1 MANGLPKGKRMTIR
15 VFIVDDH
22 ALVRTGMRM
31 ILSAETDIEV
41 LGEAESGE
49 AALPQIRKL
58 KPDIVLCDLH
68 LPGVSGL
75 EVTERIVRGDHG
87 TRVIIVSVLEDGPLP
102 RRLLEAGAAGYVGKG
117 GEASELLRAV
127 RDVARGKRYLANSI
141 AQNLALSGIDGN
153 DSPFDTLSPREME
166 VALLL
171 TQGLRQEAIA
181 RRLSLSAKTINTHK
195 TRLFDKLGI
204 RDSIA
209 LARLAAQFGL
219 ADPALAV

>member
-1 MANGLPKGKRMTIR
+1 MTIR

-31 ILSAETDIEV
+31 LLSAETDIEV

-49 AALPQIRKL
+49 AALPQIRRL
-58 KPDIVLCDLH
+58 RPDVVLCDLH

-75 EVTERIVRGDHG
+75 EVTERLVRGGHD

-102 RRLLEAGAAGYVGKG
+102 KRLLEAGASGYVGKG
-117 GEASELLRAV
+117 GDASELLRAV
-127 RDVARGKRYLANSI
+127 RDVARGKRYLASNI
-141 AQNLALSGIDGN
+141 AQNLALSGIGGDA
-153 DSPFDTLSPREME
+153 SPFDALSPRELE

-171 TQGLRQEAIA
+171 TQGLRQEDIA
-181 RRLSLSAKTINTHK
+181 RRLSLSAKTVNTHK
-195 TRLFDKLGI
+195 SRLFDKLGI

-209 LARLAAQFGL
+209 LARLATQCGV
-219 ADPALAV
+219 ADPAHAI

>member
-1 MANGLPKGKRMTIR
+1 MTIR

-31 ILSAETDIEV
+31 ILSAEIDIDV

-49 AALPQIRKL
+49 AALPQIRRL

-117 GEASELLRAV
+117 GEASELVRAV

-141 AQNLALSGIDGN
+141 AQNLALSGIGGIG
-153 DSPFDTLSPREME
+153 SPFDTLSPREME

-219 ADPALAV
+219 ANPALAV